1 MLKTPINKRGYIV
14 AELLSPNS
22 TCPSQLC
29 LESQLRRSI
38 FNDKRVIHLAWELM
52 IMQSA
57 RLANHHL
64 MIVHVH
70 APPCSPAS
78 VAPPTQSTTNIPKSD
93 RHRLKKKST
102 FPPQILNPAPH
113 ATISN
118 SSFNAIMATVFLPS
132 PSKPLRAAS
141 APLPTPKHPGE
152 RLADYFDTMF
162 QTITAI
168 STLGASLTF
177 SKVVSTP
184 TEPWVYHGLT
194 AAEIQYYIADAFV
207 CFALALFL
215 TTLAASALSNWRPQ
229 AIKYFGTEDSHR
241 RRIVAW
247 WATGVSTVLIGL
259 TITAFIFMGIVI
271 GGLVGN
277 AGWVALACTGLM
289 GVVVLVVI
297 VWQSP
302 IGSPPPHAHRD
313 RKRHKLHKP
322 MPTYG
327 GRYGSYHSS
336 EGSMPD
342 DQFVVGEYVSE
353 EKIDVFSDPGGNVQ
367 GYRRQEEEY
376 GFEEDVGRGTYVD
389 GAGYRDARP
398 YVEEP
403 LSRSSTLARPTM
415 AAVPP
420 YTEDLRRMR
429 QIKASE
435 EYDGRYGS

>member
-1 MLKTPINKRGYIV
+1 
-14 AELLSPNS
+14 
-22 TCPSQLC
+22 
-29 LESQLRRSI
+29 
-38 FNDKRVIHLAWELM
+38 
-52 IMQSA
+52 MQSI
-57 RLANHHL
+57 RLANHYL
-64 MIVHVH
+64 VVTHVRTH
-70 APPCSPAS
+70 PSS
-78 VAPPTQSTTNIPKSD
+78 VAPPTLSITNIPKSE
-93 RHRLKKKST
+93 RTSAQKSPP
-102 FPPQILNPAPH
+102 FPHKSSTHPH

-118 SSFNAIMATVFLPS
+118 SFPKAIMATLPGLSLSS
-132 PSKPLRAAS
+132 PSKPPPSVAY
-141 APLPTPKHPGE
+141 APLPHPKHPGE
-152 RLADYFDTMF
+152 RLVDYFNTMF

-177 SKVVSTP
+177 SKVVSAP
-184 TEPWVYHGLT
+184 TDPLGYHGLT
-194 AAEIQYYIADAFV
+194 ADEIQYYIADAFV

-215 TTLAASALSNWRPQ
+215 TTLAASALANWRTD
-229 AIKYFGTEDSHR
+229 AIKYFGMEDSHR

-247 WATGVSTVLIGL
+247 WATGVSTLLIGL
-259 TITAFIFMGIVI
+259 TISAFIFMGIVI
-271 GGLVGN
+271 GGLLGT
-277 AGWVALACTGLM
+277 AGWVALGATGVM

-302 IGSPPPHAHRD
+302 IGSPPPNVHRD

-322 MPTYG
+322 MPRYG

-342 DQFVVGEYVSE
+342 DQFVVGEYISE
-353 EKIDVFSDPGGNVQ
+353 EKIDVFSDPGGNVH

-376 GFEEDVGRGTYVD
+376 GFEEEELGRGAYVD

-403 LSRSSTLARPTM
+403 LSRSSTIARPTI

-429 QIKASE
+429 QIRASE
-435 EYDGRYGS
+435 EYDGRRYGS